1 MELFNQIQ
9 QNPETVGIGATI
21 LYILLVIAYWKI
33 FRKAGEPGIK
43 SLIPVYNTYTQYR
56 SSWRPG
62 PFFVFAIC
70 LTAGVLLPQYYPD
83 STLLLRV
90 SQAGLFIASVI
101 RLISLYK
108 LSRCFGHGLLF
119 TAGLYFLPNL
129 FLLILG
135 FGSSRYQRSHV

>member
-1 MELFNQIQ
+1 MELFNQVQ
-9 QNPETVGIGATI
+9 QNTETVGIGATI

-56 SSWRPG
+56 FSWRPG